1 MTDDLLA
8 IAGGAGTE
16 RGTGGMATK
25 LEAARMVT
33 EAGISMIIANGAD
46 PLILYNITDG
56 ATFGTFFSAQST
68 H

>member
-1 MTDDLLA
+1 MTDELLSV
-8 IAGGAGTE
+8 AGGAGTE

-56 ATFGTFFSAQST
+56 RKFGTFFSAQPLS
-68 H
+68 